1 LVGYSKKYE
10 NRIFHNRNLKRYRP
24 GVYTQLL
31 KKGDIVPAGARRPED
46 SPELMK
52 LKSRY
57 TENLHLFKLDVTK
70 ENMIREIAK
79 KIPVERI
86 DVFINNAGVLD
97 RDNSFGSLNFEEIL
111 RIIDTNTL
119 GPLRMAQALLPYL
132 SRSSQPK
139 IVNVSSIMGSIS
151 DTFGGGFSYGYKI
164 SKAALNMVTRML
176 AGDLHGYGIIV
187 VSVHPGWVRTDMG
200 GPGAPVTP
208 EESVRGLLRV
218 IENLKMED
226 SGSFIEYTGNKLNW

>member
-1 LVGYSKKYE
+1 MKT
-10 NRIFHNRNLKRYRP
+10 
-24 GVYTQLL
+24 VYFITGTSRGIGLEFTTQLL
-31 KKGDIVPAGARRPED
+31 KKGDIVLAGARHPED
-46 SPELMK
+46 SPELME
-52 LKSRY
+52 LKSRH

-70 ENMIREIAK
+70 ENMISEIAK

-86 DVFINNAGVLD
+86 DVLINNAGILD
-97 RDNSFGSLNFEEIL
+97 RTNSFGSLNFEKIL
-111 RIIDTNTL
+111 QVLNTNTL
-119 GPLRMAQALLPYL
+119 GPLRMTQALLPYL
-132 SRSSQPK
+132 SRSSKPR

-151 DTFGGGFSYGYKI
+151 DTYGGGSSYGYKI

-176 AGDLHGYGIIV
+176 AGDLRGYGIIV

-208 EESVRGLLRV
+208 EESVRGLIRV
-218 IENLKMED
+218 IENLKIED

>member
-1 LVGYSKKYE
+1 ME
-10 NRIFHNRNLKRYRP
+10 
-24 GVYTQLL
+24 
-31 KKGDIVPAGARRPED
+31 
-46 SPELMK
+46 

-70 ENMIREIAK
+70 ENMIGEIAK

-86 DVFINNAGVLD
+86 DILINNAGVLD
-97 RDNSFGSLNFEEIL
+97 RTNSFGSLNFEEIL
-111 RIIDTNTL
+111 QVINTNTL
-119 GPLRMAQALLPYL
+119 GPLKVTQALLPFL
-132 SRSSQPK
+132 FRSSKPR

-151 DTFGGGFSYGYKI
+151 DTYNGGSSYGYKI

-176 AGDLHGYGIIV
+176 AGDLRGYGIIV

-208 EESVRGLLRV
+208 EESVRGLIKV
-218 IENLKMED
+218 IENLKIED